1 MQPNGSDPLWR
12 LEKALAEGAARDPV
26 QPDRATESG
35 PPTETGRPEFSTLLG
50 DLSGAI
56 AVVTVAHGSLE
67 AKEIG
72 EVGDEEVA
80 QVPAGF
86 RPNPKCAAG
95 WRQQK
100 SQLPGA
106 PVRVHGDVSARSGL
120 HLWRRL

>member
-35 PPTETGRPEFSTLLG
+35 PPTEAGRPEFSTLLG

-80 QVPAGF
+80 LRYAI
-86 RPNPKCAAG
+86 
-95 WRQQK
+95 
-100 SQLPGA
+100 SL
-106 PVRVHGDVSARSGL
+106 L
-120 HLWRRL
+120 HRAYTALDMASLHSS